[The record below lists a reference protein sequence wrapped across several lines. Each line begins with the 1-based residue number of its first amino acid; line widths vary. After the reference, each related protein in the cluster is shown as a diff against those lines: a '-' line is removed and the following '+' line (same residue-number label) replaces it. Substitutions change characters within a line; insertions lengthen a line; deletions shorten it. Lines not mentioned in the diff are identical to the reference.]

1 MRLKNIVTAFITAVT
16 IASFGTIS
24 AFAEEAHP
32 IQGTIQG
39 TNEAI
44 SQESSENIDVYTE
57 DLSRGKNFPSK
68 NDVYDFNEHYA
79 YEGYIESWSYSIY
92 TNYWFTGANTMT
104 LKIYGSSIYDYF
116 TNTNPNVERA
126 ITVQIYEQGNTITP
140 IYTSRISSWDEYIYK
155 GYYFTFSGLN
165 SNKKYAFQLVK
176 TADGET
182 LSDIDLTIY

>member
-39 TNEAI
+39 INEAI

-57 DLSRGKNFPSK
+57 DLSRGKNLPS
-68 NDVYDFNEHYA
+68 NNNVYDLSEHYI
-79 YEGYIESWSYSIY
+79 YDGYIERWSYSIY
-92 TNYWFTGANTMT
+92 TNYWFTGVNTMN
-104 LKIYGSSIYDYF
+104 LKIHGASIYDYL
-116 TNTNPNVERA
+116 TITNPNVERA
-126 ITVQIYEQGNTITP
+126 ITVRIYEQGNTINP
-140 IYTSRISSWDEYIYK
+140 IYSSRVSSWDEDIYR
-155 GYYFTFSGLN
+155 GYTFTYSGLN
-165 SNKKYAFQLVK
+165 PNKKYVFEIVK
-176 TADGET
+176 IPDGEV